1 MVKNFPK
8 SLSIAAIGLVLA
20 VSLSACADVDS
31 GTMTS
36 NQPSNSSNSSQTV
49 DQSDTSNS
57 MSQAM
62 TQVSN
67 GDTIE
72 VGAIFPL
79 TGDGAA
85 YGEPMQKVAQIAL
98 NEINA
103 NGGVNGKKL
112 EFLWEDGKCNGNDAS
127 AAANKLINVDHVQVI
142 YGGFCSSETLAIAPI
157 AEVAHVI
164 VLSPGS
170 SSPDITN
177 AGDYVFRN
185 YPSDATQG
193 KVLAQ
198 GAQKVGFKKVG
209 VLAEQNDYTLGIQKV
224 FQDQFQQLGG
234 SVEVENY
241 LPTDSDFRTVLLK
254 LKADNVDALLID
266 PQTPAK
272 ADLIFK
278 QLQEMNWKVKL
289 MGNDVVAGY
298 QDLITKYAKL
308 VEGMITAEFTYDKT
322 NPDFQKL
329 VDEYKKETGKDL
341 PYGTYAST
349 SYDAVYIVKEALAK
363 VGNNA
368 DAIKDYLYAIK
379 DRKGLGGTLN
389 FDENGDPKAGHS
401 LEIVKD
407 GKVVLYN
414 K

>member
-1 MVKNFPK
+1 MVKNFTK
-8 SLSIAAIGLVLA
+8 IFGIAAIGLVLA
-20 VSLSACADVDS
+20 STLSACADIGDEGMS
-31 GTMTS
+31 STQQDENMT
-36 NQPSNSSNSSQTV
+36 QMQTV
-49 DQSDTSNS
+49 SD
-57 MSQAM
+57 SQAM
-62 TQVSN
+62 PATSE
-67 GDTIE
+67 GDTIQ

-98 NEINA
+98 DEINA

-127 AAANKLINVDHVQVI
+127 AAANKLINVDKVQII
-142 YGGFCSSETLAIAPI
+142 YGGFCSSETLAVAPI
-157 AEVAHVI
+157 AEAAHVV
-164 VLSPGS
+164 VLSPAS

-177 AGDYVFRN
+177 AGDYIFRN

-193 KVLAQ
+193 KVLAE
-198 GAQKVGFKKVG
+198 GAQKSAFKKVG

-224 FQDQFQQLGG
+224 FEDQFKQLGG
-234 SVEVENY
+234 DVVVETY
-241 LPTDSDFRTVLLK
+241 LPDNSDFRTSLLK
-254 LKADNVDALLID
+254 LKSDGVDALLVD

-278 QLQEMNWKVKL
+278 QLQEMSWDVKL

-298 QDLITKYAKL
+298 QDLISKYSKL
-308 VEGMITAEFTYDKT
+308 VEGMIVAEFTYDKE
-322 NPDFQKL
+322 NPDFKKL
-329 VDEYKKETGKDL
+329 ASKYQDITGKEL

-349 SYDAVYIVKEALAK
+349 SYDAVYIVKEALES

-368 DAIKDYLYAIK
+368 DAIKDYLAGIH
-379 DRKGLGGTLN
+379 DRQGLGGNLT

-407 GKVVLYN
+407 GKVVAYQQ
-414 K
+414 

>member
-1 MVKNFPK
+1 MVKKFTK
-8 SLSIAAIGLVLA
+8 GLGIAALGLILA
-20 VSLSACADVDS
+20 ASLSACADDQSSDS
-31 GTMTS
+31 GTQQTS
-36 NQPSNSSNSSQTV
+36 SGT
-49 DQSDTSNS
+49 
-57 MSQAM
+57 QAM
-62 TQVSN
+62 TQMSDDN
-67 GDTIE
+67 SIK
-72 VGAIFPL
+72 VGAILPL

-98 NEINA
+98 DEINA
-103 NGGVNGKKL
+103 AGGVNGKKL
-112 EFLWEDGKCNGNDAS
+112 EFIWEDGKCNGNDA
-127 AAANKLINVDHVQVI
+127 ADAANKLINVDKVQII

-157 AEVAHVI
+157 AEAAHVV
-164 VLSPGS
+164 VLSPAS

-177 AGDYVFRN
+177 AGDYIFRN

-198 GAQKVGFKKVG
+198 GAQKQGFKKIG
-209 VLAEQNDYTLGIQKV
+209 ILAEQNDYTLGIQKV

-234 SVEVENY
+234 TVVVETY
-241 LPTDSDFRTVLLK
+241 LPDDTDFRTSLLK
-254 LKADNVDALLID
+254 LKSDSVDALMVD

-278 QLQEMNWKVKL
+278 QLQEMDWNVKL

-298 QDLITKYAKL
+298 QDLISKYSKL
-308 VEGMITAEFTYDKT
+308 VEGMVVAEFTYDKT
-322 NPDFQKL
+322 NPAFQKL
-329 VDEYKKETGKDL
+329 VAQFKKETGKDL

-349 SYDAVYIVKEALAK
+349 CYDAVYIIKEALAK

-368 DAIKDYLYAIK
+368 DALKGYLAAING
-379 DRKGLGGTLN
+379 RKGLAGTLT

-401 LEIVKD
+401 LEIVKN
-407 GKVVLYN
+407 GKVVAYPT